1 LSSNNLNEETLNP
14 EIIDLVELGNK
25 WNQAF
30 PNSGTTLFNVN
41 ENLTREDIRKR
52 LHEALE
58 KAKILSKELKSKNT
72 P

>member
-1 LSSNNLNEETLNP
+1 MIPKENKEEILNP

-25 WNQAF
+25 WDQAF

-52 LHEALE
+52 LREALE
-58 KAKILSKELKSKNT
+58 KAKVLSSELKSNNT
-72 P
+72 L